1 MKSELTKDSFSN
13 VLFIILGFPDYT
25 KFSKFSTQIIAT
37 RNNILP
43 FISNCFLCMV
53 IILV

>member
-1 MKSELTKDSFSN
+1 MKSELTKDSLSN
-13 VLFIILGFPDYT
+13 VLFIILGFTDYT
-25 KFSKFSTQIIAT
+25 KLSKFSMQIIAT

-43 FISNCFLCMV
+43 FISKVFLCMV